1 MNVTLRCDI
10 FIWGEFGYGGCSCA
24 KQRVDGENLRR
35 FGFGLTLFVCL
46 FVYCHTFLQGLLCK
60 TGDGGAAQPPLGG
73 AGAPRPTRREVA
85 VVPDRLR
92 AAPAAGGTRRA
103 VGHRAKPS

>member
-46 FVYCHTFLQGLLCK
+46 FVYCHTFLQGLLLRPG
-60 TGDGGAAQPPLGG
+60 TAVQLNHRWAALELRARP
-73 AGAPRPTRREVA
+73 AGKLRLCPTVSEQR
-85 VVPDRLR
+85 RLR
-92 AAPAAGGTRRA
+92 GERGEP
-103 VGHRAKPS
+103 